1 MAKYFLYNLYSG
13 VDTFSAFP
21 AGDEFSFDT
30 SNFNPQFTF
39 SKDDII
45 VCYSNPGLF
54 YVLKIVDIKN
64 NAIKVFKA
72 LEFFYDNFIAFDSG
86 INVREITAEE
96 YNDLLTDFLNNI
108 INNSNTVSDSE
119 ELIKKFIRWESINID
134 NSSFNYNFS
143 KDLSWI
149 LRNNKRGQFVF
160 DLFTFLFNYDG
171 FRKLKQYVVN
181 NNHELNYSIKYND
194 ISLTTIFRI
203 SKNMLSSEELILS
216 GRVRFFETP
225 LFNLDDK
232 FYYLSTEWTFNKNE
246 RLDISNLMIIIN
258 ELYPEFKLIF
268 NNDFLL
274 IPIDNNEITNVFK
287 ISNKQ
292 TTNSNTIYYGAPG
305 TGKSYKV
312 DQIIKDLDK
321 QFYERVTFHPE
332 YDNASFIG
340 GYKPISVKDEEG
352 KDIIKYEFV
361 PQAFAN
367 IYKRAWQDLDNQY
380 YLVIEEINRGNCAEI
395 FGELFQL
402 LDRNSGY
409 TVAPSNELYKHLVE
423 EFGDVNHESIAKG
436 LKLPPNLA
444 LFATMN
450 TSDQSLFPM
459 DSAFKR
465 RWEWE
470 YVPICYD
477 EMNEEGGE
485 NKSYNFVI
493 DLGNGSQYSWI
504 KFIEYINL
512 NHIKENP
519 NLGMDKCIGNYFVKP
534 ENGDLISLKQFI
546 NKVVFYL
553 WNDVFKDEDNAVFD
567 DKSSYEDFF
576 PITTTGVTEVKELL
590 KRIGF
595 DLVKDNL
602 SKVDIDQL
610 SIAAESQEPYGE

>member
-13 VDTFSAFP
+13 VDTFSTFP

-30 SNFNPQFTF
+30 SNFNPHFTF

-54 YVLKIVDIKN
+54 YVLKIVDIKV
-64 NAIKVFKA
+64 NAIKVFKS
-72 LEFFYDNFIAFDSG
+72 LEFFNDVFIAFDSG
-86 INVREITAEE
+86 VNVKEITVEE
-96 YNDLLTDFLNNI
+96 YNDLLTDFFNSIIYNTNI
-108 INNSNTVSDSE
+108 VDNAE
-119 ELIKKFIRWESINID
+119 ELIKKFIRWENDNID
-134 NSSFNYNFS
+134 NSSFNYNYR

-171 FRKLKQYVVN
+171 FGKLKKYIVS

-203 SKNMLSSEELILS
+203 SKNTLSSEDFILS
-216 GRVRFFETP
+216 EKVRFFDTP
-225 LFNLDDK
+225 LFNIDDE
-232 FYYLSTEWTFNKNE
+232 FYYLSTEWTFNKNQ

-258 ELYPEFKLIF
+258 ELYPEFELIF
-268 NNDFLL
+268 DIDFLL
-274 IPIDNNEITNVFK
+274 IPIHNNESTNVLK
-287 ISNKQ
+287 ISNVQ
-292 TTNSNTIYYGAPG
+292 ITNFNTIYFGAPG

-321 QFYERVTFHPE
+321 EFYARVTFHPE

-340 GYKPISVKDEEG
+340 GYKPISVKDEDG

-361 PQAFAN
+361 PQALAN

-409 TVAPSNELYKHLVE
+409 TVAPSNELYRHLVE
-423 EFGDVNHESIAKG
+423 EFGDENHEGIAKG

-444 LFATMN
+444 ILATMN

-470 YVPICYD
+470 YVPICYG
-477 EMNEEGGE
+477 EVNEQNEQ
-485 NKSYNFVI
+485 NKSFNFVI

-504 KFIEYINL
+504 KFIEYINI

-519 NLGMDKCIGNYFVKP
+519 NLGIDKCIGNYFVKP
-534 ENGDLISLKQFI
+534 ENGDCISLKQFI

-553 WNDVFKDEDNAVFD
+553 WNDVFKDEDNTVFEEN
-567 DKSSYEDFF
+567 SSYEDFF
-576 PITTTGVTEVKELL
+576 PTNTNGLNKISELFV
-590 KRIGF
+590 RIGLQKF
-595 DLVKDNL
+595 DQNL
-602 SKVDIDQL
+602 DLKTPIDL
-610 SIAAESQEPYGE
+610 AAESQVLYGE